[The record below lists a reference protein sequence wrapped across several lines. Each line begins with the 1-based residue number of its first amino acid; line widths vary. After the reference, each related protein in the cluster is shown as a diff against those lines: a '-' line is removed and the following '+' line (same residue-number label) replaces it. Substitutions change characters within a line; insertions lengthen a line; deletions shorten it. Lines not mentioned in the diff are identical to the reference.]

1 MSNIEHLFENAIC
14 AHLRGETYE
23 DFCKYPGNQMMIA
36 DEETDPE
43 VIWMLAQYTASTYEV
58 PRWIPVAER
67 LPDKEEFVLVVVNGR
82 WHNIKFVNAAQIA
95 MYDEDGWWIEAYP
108 EWKNPKVS
116 HWMPL
121 PSAPEVE

>member
-1 MSNIEHLFENAIC
+1 MRLIDADALKGC
-14 AHLRGETYE
+14 ACTVMEVGVADTYAPRST
-23 DFCKYPGNQMMIA
+23 FSAVPVRFI
-36 DEETDPE
+36 DEQPT
-43 VIWMLAQYTASTYEV
+43 VEV

-67 LPDKEEFVLVVVNGR
+67 LPEKEEFVLVVVNGR

-116 HWMPL
+116 HWMSL

>member
-1 MSNIEHLFENAIC
+1 MRLIDADKLLDRLPKVDLDYDEKITRSGAIRDMIC
-14 AHLRGETYE
+14 IVETAPTVE
-23 DFCKYPGNQMMIA
+23 M
-36 DEETDPE
+36 
-43 VIWMLAQYTASTYEV
+43 
-58 PRWIPVAER
+58 PRWIPVTER

-116 HWMPL
+116 HWLPL
-121 PSAPEVE
+121 PEPPEVE

>member
-1 MSNIEHLFENAIC
+1 MRLIDADEMRREWLENGENEYVYDTNAI
-14 AHLRGETYE
+14 L
-23 DFCKYPGNQMMIA
+23 DSI
-36 DEETDPE
+36 DEQPTVE
-43 VIWMLAQYTASTYEV
+43 M
-58 PRWIPVAER
+58 PRWIPVTER

-82 WHNIKFVNAAQIA
+82 WHNIKFVNAAEIA